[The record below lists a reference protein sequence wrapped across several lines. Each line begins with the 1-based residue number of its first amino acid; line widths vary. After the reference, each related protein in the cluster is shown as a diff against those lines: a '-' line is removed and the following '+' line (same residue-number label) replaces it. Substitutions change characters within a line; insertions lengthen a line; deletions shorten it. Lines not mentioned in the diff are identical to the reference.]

1 MKKMRVLYFVGGNDD
16 KYGAQILATEIVSLM
31 QRRHEVEYCVV
42 TAKEGRTNRK
52 CSELG
57 IENYTSCY
65 KYSTYYPLQNPCLNV
80 IKRTVKRIMI
90 DFSDKKAIYKIEK
103 EIDVSSFDIIH
114 TNINRDMIGGY
125 FSRKYDIPHV
135 WHLQEMYD
143 SHFGLKTVR
152 KKQLEW
158 MNNNCDQYIAISN
171 TVANDWI
178 THGLMPSKMNT
189 IYNGI
194 QLDNYKQRQ
203 ISAKDSQA
211 IRFVM
216 AGVVCKEKGQEQLI
230 DAIASLPMS
239 IQHRIEIDFYG
250 GGKEEYLNYLIEKVS
265 KYKLD
270 KQISFM
276 GYRDNISEVLYK
288 YDVGVNCSKWEGFG
302 LSTVEFMASRLC
314 VLVSNCGANTELIH
328 DQQNGLVFEYGCPK
342 SLADCIEELYLDP
355 EKRNRLM
362 RNAYN
367 SSLKYS
373 ISECVDGIYQVYER
387 LNSKRK
393 RKNEAII

>member
-239 IQHRIEIDFYG
+239 IQHRIEIDFDG

-288 YDVGVNCSKWEGFG
+288 YDVGVNCSKGEGFG

>member
-178 THGLMPSKMNT
+178 THGLMPSTMNT

-288 YDVGVNCSKWEGFG
+288 YDVGVNCSKGEGFG

>member
-288 YDVGVNCSKWEGFG
+288 YDVGVNRSKGEGFG

>member
-288 YDVGVNCSKWEGFG
+288 YDVGVNCSKGEGFG

-328 DQQNGLVFEYGCPK
+328 DQQNGLVFE
-342 SLADCIEELYLDP
+342 
-355 EKRNRLM
+355 
-362 RNAYN
+362 
-367 SSLKYS
+367 
-373 ISECVDGIYQVYER
+373 
-387 LNSKRK
+387 
-393 RKNEAII
+393 

>member
-80 IKRTVKRIMI
+80 IKRTVKRLMI

-270 KQISFM
+270 KQISFK

-288 YDVGVNCSKWEGFG
+288 YDVGVNCSKGEGFG

-342 SLADCIEELYLDP
+342 SLANCIEELYLDP

>member
-250 GGKEEYLNYLIEKVS
+250 GGKEEYLNYLFEKVS

-270 KQISFM
+270 KQISFK

-288 YDVGVNCSKWEGFG
+288 YDVGVNCSKGEGFG

>member
-270 KQISFM
+270 KQISFK

-288 YDVGVNCSKWEGFG
+288 YDVGVNCSKGEGFG

-342 SLADCIEELYLDP
+342 SLANCIEELYLDP

>member
-288 YDVGVNCSKWEGFG
+288 YDVGVNCSKGEGFG

-314 VLVSNCGANTELIH
+314 VLVSNYGANTELIH

>member
-42 TAKEGRTNRK
+42 TGKEGRTNRK

-288 YDVGVNCSKWEGFG
+288 YDVGVNCSKGEGFG

>member
-270 KQISFM
+270 KQISFK

-288 YDVGVNCSKWEGFG
+288 YDVGVNCSKGEGFG

-342 SLADCIEELYLDP
+342 SLADCIEELYLNP

>member
-270 KQISFM
+270 KQISFK

-288 YDVGVNCSKWEGFG
+288 YDVGVNCSKGEGFG

>member
-239 IQHRIEIDFYG
+239 IQHRIEIDFSG

-288 YDVGVNCSKWEGFG
+288 YDVGVNCSKGEGFG

>member
-1 MKKMRVLYFVGGNDD
+1 MFYILWVDDD

-288 YDVGVNCSKWEGFG
+288 YDVGVNCSKGEGFG

>member
-288 YDVGVNCSKWEGFG
+288 YDVGVNCSKGEGFG

-342 SLADCIEELYLDP
+342 SLADCIGELYLDP

>member
-276 GYRDNISEVLYK
+276 GYRDNIPEVLYK
-288 YDVGVNCSKWEGFG
+288 YDVGVNCSKGEGFG

>member
-270 KQISFM
+270 KQISFK

-288 YDVGVNCSKWEGFG
+288 YDVGVNCSKGEGFG

-342 SLADCIEELYLDP
+342 SLANCIEELYLDP

-373 ISECVDGIYQVYER
+373 ISECVDGIYKVYER

>member
-114 TNINRDMIGGY
+114 ANINRDMIGGY

-288 YDVGVNCSKWEGFG
+288 YDVGVNCSKGEGFG

>member
-1 MKKMRVLYFVGGNDD
+1 MRVLYFVGGNDD

-270 KQISFM
+270 KQISFK

-288 YDVGVNCSKWEGFG
+288 YDVGVNCSKGEGFG

>member
-270 KQISFM
+270 KQISFK

-288 YDVGVNCSKWEGFG
+288 YDVGVNCSKGEGFG

-387 LNSKRK
+387 LNSNRK

>member
-288 YDVGVNCSKWEGFG
+288 YDVGVNCSKGEGFG

-362 RNAYN
+362 RNSYN

>member
-270 KQISFM
+270 KQISFK

-288 YDVGVNCSKWEGFG
+288 YDVGGNCSKGEGFG

>member
-80 IKRTVKRIMI
+80 IKRTVKGIMI

-288 YDVGVNCSKWEGFG
+288 YDVGVNCSKGEGFG

>member
-65 KYSTYYPLQNPCLNV
+65 KYSTYYPFQNPCLNV

-288 YDVGVNCSKWEGFG
+288 YDVGVNCSKGEGFG

>member
-1 MKKMRVLYFVGGNDD
+1 
-16 KYGAQILATEIVSLM
+16 
-31 QRRHEVEYCVV
+31 
-42 TAKEGRTNRK
+42 
-52 CSELG
+52 
-57 IENYTSCY
+57 
-65 KYSTYYPLQNPCLNV
+65 
-80 IKRTVKRIMI
+80 
-90 DFSDKKAIYKIEK
+90 
-103 EIDVSSFDIIH
+103 
-114 TNINRDMIGGY
+114 
-125 FSRKYDIPHV
+125 
-135 WHLQEMYD
+135 
-143 SHFGLKTVR
+143 
-152 KKQLEW
+152 
-158 MNNNCDQYIAISN
+158 
-171 TVANDWI
+171 
-178 THGLMPSKMNT
+178 
-189 IYNGI
+189 
-194 QLDNYKQRQ
+194 
-203 ISAKDSQA
+203 
-211 IRFVM
+211 M

-288 YDVGVNCSKWEGFG
+288 YDVGVNCSKGEGFG

>member
-178 THGLMPSKMNT
+178 THGLMPSKLNT

-270 KQISFM
+270 KQISFK

-288 YDVGVNCSKWEGFG
+288 YDVGVNCSKGEGFG

-342 SLADCIEELYLDP
+342 SLANCIEELYLDP

>member
-250 GGKEEYLNYLIEKVS
+250 GGKEEYLNYLFEKVS

-270 KQISFM
+270 KQISFK

-288 YDVGVNCSKWEGFG
+288 YDVGVNCSKGEGFG

-393 RKNEAII
+393 RKDEAII

>member
-57 IENYTSCY
+57 IKNYTSCY

-288 YDVGVNCSKWEGFG
+288 YDVGVNCSKGEGFG

>member
-143 SHFGLKTVR
+143 SHFGLETVR

-270 KQISFM
+270 KQISFK

-288 YDVGVNCSKWEGFG
+288 YDVGVNCSKGEGFG

-314 VLVSNCGANTELIH
+314 VLVSNCGANTDLIH

-342 SLADCIEELYLDP
+342 SLANCIEELYLDP

>member
-288 YDVGVNCSKWEGFG
+288 YDVGVNCSKGEGFG

-362 RNAYN
+362 RNACN